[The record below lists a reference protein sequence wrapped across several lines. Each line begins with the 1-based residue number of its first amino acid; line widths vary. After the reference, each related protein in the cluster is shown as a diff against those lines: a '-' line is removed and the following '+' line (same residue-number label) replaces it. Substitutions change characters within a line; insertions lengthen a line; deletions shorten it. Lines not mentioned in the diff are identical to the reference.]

1 MTIDWSRY
9 EDLDPM
15 GEWGTDDTAYQ
26 SVAHGKEYISE
37 QEWLETF
44 AANLE
49 SLMIEHGYTQSS
61 LAEAINSDQS
71 TISRYLRA
79 ERMPSVK
86 NLVNIM
92 IVLDGRLEDIL
103 DFGAK
108 VF

>member
-1 MTIDWSRY
+1 MAIDWSKY

-15 GEWGTDDTAYQ
+15 DQWHRSDASHETAPK
-26 SVAHGKEYISE
+26 VKVYISE

-44 AANLE
+44 AGNLQTMMDE
-49 SLMIEHGYTQSS
+49 KGYTQSS
-61 LAEAINSDQS
+61 LARAIETDQS

-79 ERMPSVK
+79 ERMPSIK

-92 IVLDGRLEDIL
+92 IELDAQVEDLL
-103 DFGAK
+103 DFGSR